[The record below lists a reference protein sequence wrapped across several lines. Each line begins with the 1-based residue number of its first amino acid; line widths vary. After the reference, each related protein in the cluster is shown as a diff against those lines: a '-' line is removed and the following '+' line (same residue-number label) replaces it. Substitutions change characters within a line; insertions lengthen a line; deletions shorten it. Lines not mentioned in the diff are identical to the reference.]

1 MGLSLIVDILFN
13 CNVLRVLKDRAFK
26 DVYLEYI
33 DSIDY
38 SHKFIYFCVAK
49 FLFQANSLP

>member
-33 DSIDY
+33 DCIDY
-38 SHKFIYFCVAK
+38 SHKFIFFCVAK